1 MKKLVCL
8 LLAALLALPCALAE
22 QETVYLA
29 LGDSITAG
37 WGLNAEAG
45 EKGFP
50 ELLAESMGYTLVNRA
65 VSGYRTADVIAQ
77 LADPAAAADV
87 ARADVITLTI
97 GGNDMIALLL
107 ELTAQTYNT
116 MAAVSM
122 PGAPLITAQDVMTIL
137 SDPNDLRQQ
146 TIMGCAQLAM
156 TGSPEMGIPPLQE
169 NGAVAA
175 GLEAYAAALGQ
186 LLTALRTLN
195 PDVTIVVATQYNPYM
210 ELEGSFAEM
219 NAGVA
224 EGLTGLNAAIIA
236 NAPVGGYLVADVN
249 AAFIAAGGDLC
260 NADAATGN
268 MDVHPNAAGHAV
280 IAQAMQ
286 AALTPAE

>member
-8 LLAALLALPCALAE
+8 LLAALLVLPCALAE

-50 ELLAESMGYTLVNRA
+50 ELLAENMGYTLVNRA

-77 LADPAAAADV
+77 LADPAVAADV

-107 ELTAQTYNT
+107 ELTAQTYNA
-116 MAAVSM
+116 MAAASM
-122 PGAPLITAQDVMTIL
+122 PGAPAITAQDVMTIL
-137 SDPNDLRQQ
+137 STPDDLRQQ
-146 TIMGCAQLAM
+146 TIMGCAQMAM
-156 TGSPEMGIPPLQE
+156 AGSAEMGIPPLSE
-169 NGAVAA
+169 NPAVAA
-175 GLEAYAAALGQ
+175 GLEAYGLALAQ

-219 NAGVA
+219 NVGVA

-280 IAQAMQ
+280 IAQVMQ
-286 AALTPAE
+286 AVLTPAE